1 MYLPALPHDLPAL
14 ETGGSDEA
22 ALRLHS
28 SGEERVRGERVRG
41 GEERG
46 GEEREGEE
54 REGERG

>member
-28 SGEERVRGERVRG
+28 SGEEREGEVREGEGRE
-41 GEERG
+41 GEG
-46 GEEREGEE
+46 REGEE

>member
-28 SGEERVRGERVRG
+28 SGEGREGREGEGRG
-41 GEERG
+41 GEGRDINV
-46 GEEREGEE
+46 RVQ
-54 REGERG
+54 